1 MQRGNVALERAV
13 RFDSDKAALRAEAL
27 ALRVDDLDVLRIELR
42 HDHRD
47 VRCAA
52 MGGIVGDDRAFEL
65 GIAFFKRLDFILL
78 HVDRAEDKVDHRGDL
93 FGVCL
98 GVHDDNVFERLRHRV
113 VHVPAGADGVLVGF
127 AGAVAAGREDNG
139 LEPRVVRREEREAL
153 ADHAGRADDT
163 DLILFHDETPICQNF
178 CPRAK

>member
-13 RFDSDKAALRAEAL
+13 GFDRDEAALRAEAL

-47 VRCAA
+47 VRRAA
-52 MGGIVGDDRAFEL
+52 VGGVVGDDRAFEL

-93 FGVCL
+93 L
-98 GVHDDNVFERLRHRV
+98 GV
-113 VHVPAGADGVLVGF
+113 
-127 AGAVAAGREDNG
+127 
-139 LEPRVVRREEREAL
+139 
-153 ADHAGRADDT
+153 
-163 DLILFHDETPICQNF
+163 
-178 CPRAK
+178 